1 MQVGCGGAYHSW
13 TPLYPDK
20 STAEQVGLLINTY
33 SLLLDPQ
40 MPDLDTNGRR
50 IYLNLGAW
58 ADCIRDIN
66 YSYYVYTHYDDC
78 MHGQN

>member
-20 STAEQVGLLINTY
+20 STTDKVGLLINTY

-40 MPDLDTNGRR
+40 PVPALGTNGER
-50 IYLNLGAW
+50 IRLNLGAW
-58 ADCIRDIN
+58 ACRLHQRLFILHTQ
-66 YSYYVYTHYDDC
+66 YE
-78 MHGQN
+78 